1 MIYLCYILSG
11 LGIVSY
17 ITVLFFIGGDLG
29 LTLAHGGHGAMLTA
43 AIILLLNLS
52 LKLHMSNKRQKTR
65 LADVANLR
73 IMERIK

>member
-1 MIYLCYILSG
+1 MIYLCYVLSG

-17 ITVLFFIGGDLG
+17 ITALFFIGRDLG

-52 LKLHMSNKRQKTR
+52 RKLHMPNK
-65 LADVANLR
+65 
-73 IMERIK
+73 M

>member
-17 ITVLFFIGGDLG
+17 VTALLFIAGDLG

-52 LKLHMSNKRQKTR
+52 RKLHMPNKT
-65 LADVANLR
+65 
-73 IMERIK
+73 